1 MKITMKEVAAL
12 AGVGVETVLRVING
26 VRVKDS
32 TYQKVQAAIKEL
44 NYQPDEYARG
54 LKINR
59 SNGLLPQI
67 DAADGLIY
75 VTVWFLKKQLEFI
88 V

>member
-12 AGVGVETVLRVING
+12 AGVGVGTVSRVING

-59 SNGLLPQI
+59 SNSIALLIPTIWHPFFQNSLTI
-67 DAADGLIY
+67 PKRI
-75 VTVWFLKKQLEFI
+75 
-88 V
+88 